1 MEGRLYAPLFLF
13 CWSLGTP
20 QFFSN
25 QHSKWVGQFLILIWS
40 AWNLK
45 KFSSSGNIFC
55 IHPPPW
61 PSMNQAG
68 RNTSHWIISL
78 SQNSCVVCFCTN
90 RQSINRFYWSYL
102 NMNKGKRDFQKN
114 YITVHACK
122 NIQENWILKQI
133 CAVDDDIKRWRK
145 HLFVTH
151 TSLPLSTRKLR
162 EQQQQHHQL

>member
-1 MEGRLYAPLFLF
+1 M
-13 CWSLGTP
+13 
-20 QFFSN
+20 
-25 QHSKWVGQFLILIWS
+25 
-40 AWNLK
+40 
-45 KFSSSGNIFC
+45 
-55 IHPPPW
+55 
-61 PSMNQAG
+61 
-68 RNTSHWIISL
+68 
-78 SQNSCVVCFCTN
+78 VCFCTN

-151 TSLPLSTRKLR
+151 TSLPLSTHRQESWESNNNNIINCNTRGATLLAFILSPDIISRCSCDIIRRRKAVTTTTAPTTHALSR
-162 EQQQQHHQL
+162 LSTSSYFSCWIFDAFRSSIEQL